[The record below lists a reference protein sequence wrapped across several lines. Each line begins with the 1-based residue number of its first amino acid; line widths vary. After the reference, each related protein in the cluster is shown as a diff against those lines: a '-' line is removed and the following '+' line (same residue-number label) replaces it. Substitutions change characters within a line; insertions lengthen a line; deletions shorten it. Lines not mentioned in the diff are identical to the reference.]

1 VVRDRRPS
9 PVLITDAEVSRD
21 DQLRRREI
29 RYVIMMTI
37 RALCLIAAAIIIS
50 TRPPLFGLWAGLCIA
65 GMVLLPW
72 LAVILA
78 NDRPARRRGQR
89 SAPGTA
95 TAQGP
100 QALPAAR
107 DDRVSDADSWR
118 AIADP

>member
-1 VVRDRRPS
+1 MVRDRRPA
-9 PVLITDAEVSRD
+9 PVLITDAEISQD

-29 RYVIMMTI
+29 RYVIMMGI

-78 NDRPARRRGQR
+78 NDRPARRRASR
-89 SAPGTA
+89 FAPGA
-95 TAQGP
+95 GSAQGT
-100 QALPAAR
+100 QALPPAR
-107 DDRVSDADSWR
+107 DDRVIDADDTR
-118 AIADP
+118 PPP